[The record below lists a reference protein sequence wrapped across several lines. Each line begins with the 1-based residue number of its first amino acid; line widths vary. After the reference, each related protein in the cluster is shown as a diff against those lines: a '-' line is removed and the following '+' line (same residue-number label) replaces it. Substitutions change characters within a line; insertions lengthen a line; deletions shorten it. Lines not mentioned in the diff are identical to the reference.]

1 MVTSGLKWQPIKA
14 SFPLKGGGSFEGP
27 IGAAAA
33 VATLRDVVF
42 PQGMVDG
49 AAQLAQDME
58 VFARANASWQDRT
71 GDARRGLAGVP
82 FADAGQVGAS
92 IVHTVP
98 YGIFLENK
106 HNGAYAIITRTQET
120 FAPLAARILGGS
132 VRAAIEGRGSR
143 VRDVKTG
150 RFA

>member
-1 MVTSGLKWQPIKA
+1 MTSGKLQWQPIKA

-33 VATLRDVVF
+33 VATLRDVVI
-42 PQGMVDG
+42 PQGMADG

-58 VFARANASWQDRT
+58 VFARANASWQNRT
-71 GDARRGLAGVP
+71 GDARRGLTGVP

-106 HNGAYAIITRTQET
+106 HNGAYAIISRTQET
-120 FAPLAARILGGS
+120 FAPLAGRIIGDS
-132 VRAAIEGRGSR
+132 VRAALEGRGSR